1 MKIIRQIDVF
11 DNKTE
16 RLVDEILLSDLDLEE
31 VKKIIQPEESDP
43 ALYDCYEITGSLK
56 EYFESLGFSFKEN
69 KYSYYL
75 CCYQDFE

>member
-16 RLVDEILLSDLDLEE
+16 RLVDEILLSDIDLDEL
-31 VKKIIQPEESDP
+31 KNIIQTEESDS
-43 ALYDCYEITGSLK
+43 ALYNCYEITGSLK
-56 EYFESLGFSFKEN
+56 KYFEGLGYSFKEN

-75 CCYQDFE
+75 CCYQEIK